1 MFFSAKSQRGDS
13 VRKLFF
19 AMRTQT
25 RCLLRRR
32 VWRVMGMVGILAA
45 LWCFW
50 YPYMR
55 HEEAPWLM
63 GQTVYGQVV
72 LTLLFLMISIELRRE
87 SRREHLDD
95 LFAAYSPSAVLFP
108 CAQLLTVCLF
118 AAGLTLLLCAGFAA
132 PLLLDG
138 VHILWLRQV
147 LLQTVLFYFLPCFFF
162 GAVGL
167 LISHLIPGKN
177 VYLAAVALWLPTSSV
192 AVYFMGDLARLSFIP
207 GWRLFSGFV
216 SMGIADYRYGWN
228 FVSGP
233 PIEVPRWVVRSTL
246 CLFAASL
253 YVLCYR
259 KDSLSHRRAMRRA
272 KLGLDAAALLGTAV
286 LTVLCVRYQ
295 VFFTRFSND
304 ALTYSLTYDKC
315 QEYRISGERAAE
327 KNITVQKTDISL
339 SCTTHGLSAEVALT
353 AKADSLIE
361 QQAFTLFSDLTVDE
375 VLVDGVPAE
384 WERVH
389 DSLTVRFPAPKAAD
403 EVLCLTFRY
412 HGYGLPVFPVNE
424 TTVQLGRTFPWLPW
438 PGVRERS
445 RTEISYYDQNEAFCV
460 ADWQQGDP
468 VAYTLR
474 YDGPGGLCTN
484 LNNAGGGR
492 YEGVSTDGVMLYSGM
507 VHSRHGG
514 IDVYVPPHLYEESG
528 IYAEVVQSSR
538 TLILDLCR
546 RMDVS
551 EEPEEPASVVVLR
564 ADEPIWGG
572 YAPNELVPRGAWW
585 EIHTTDGR
593 SWAASYWERA
603 ADKNAFLTS
612 AQAMAEIAVPYLLS
626 PCAGYPKNIPWF
638 STGAFAQLLRFS
650 FLAPEWDEESLA
662 DKVKSFQESFFGW
675 NEERRRGVG
684 EQFGVAIP
692 AEPDDTARQL
702 DEILRQMRAGESADL
717 PFRTIYQRLLQGEA
731 VLPAEMIRVLYE
743 EMGDMTDGH

>member
-1 MFFSAKSQRGDS
+1 MRKMFFAMR
-13 VRKLFF
+13 LFF

-32 VWRVMGMVGILAA
+32 GWRVMGMVGILAT
-45 LWCFW
+45 LGCFW
-50 YPYMR
+50 FSYR
-55 HEEAPWLM
+55 HMEAPGLM
-63 GQTVYGQVV
+63 EQTVYGQVV
-72 LTLLFLMISIELRRE
+72 LTLDFLMISIELRRE

-95 LFAAYSPSAVLFP
+95 LFAAYSPSAALFP
-108 CAQLLTVCLF
+108 CAQLLTVWLF
-118 AAGLTLLLCAGFAA
+118 AAGITLLLCAGFAA
-132 PLLLDG
+132 PMLLDG

-147 LLQTVLFYFLPCFFF
+147 LLQTVLLYFLPCFCF

-207 GWRLFSGFV
+207 GWRLFSEFV
-216 SMGIADYRYGWN
+216 SMGLGDYRYPWN

-233 PIEVPRWVVRSTL
+233 PIETPRWVVRSTL
-246 CLFAASL
+246 CLLAAAL

-259 KDSLSHRRAMRRA
+259 KDSLSHRRAVRHA
-272 KLGLDAAALLGTAV
+272 KLGIGAAALLGTAM

-295 VFFTRFSND
+295 VFFTQFSND
-304 ALTYSLTYDKC
+304 SLTSILTFEKY
-315 QEYRISGERAAE
+315 QEYYISGEQAAE
-327 KNITVQKTDISL
+327 KNITIQKTDVSL
-339 SCTTHGLSAEVALT
+339 SCTTQGLKAEVALT

-384 WERVH
+384 WERAH
-389 DSLTVRFPAPKAAD
+389 DSLTVQFPAPKTAD

-445 RTEISYYDQNEAFCV
+445 QEESSYNQNEVFCV

-484 LNNAGGGR
+484 LSNVGGGR

-528 IYAEVVQSSR
+528 IFAEAVQSSR

-551 EEPEEPASVVVLR
+551 EQPEEPASIVVLR
-564 ADEPIWGG
+564 AQEPNWGG
-572 YAPNELVPRGAWW
+572 EPNELFPRGAWW
-585 EIHTTDGR
+585 EIHLTNGSTV
-593 SWAASYWERA
+593 AYYWERA
-603 ADKNAFLTS
+603 ADENAFLTS
-612 AQAMAEIAVPYLLS
+612 AQSMADIAVPYLLS
-626 PCAGYPKNIPWF
+626 SCAGYPKDIPWF
-638 STGAFAQLLRFS
+638 STQAFAQLLRFS
-650 FLAPEWDEESLA
+650 FLAPEWDEERLA
-662 DKVKSFQESFFGW
+662 NRVKSFQESFFDW
-675 NEERRRGVG
+675 NEERRRWA
-684 EQFGVAIP
+684 EEEYGVAIP

-702 DEILRQMRAGESADL
+702 DEILRQMRAGESAGL

>member
-1 MFFSAKSQRGDS
+1 M
-13 VRKLFF
+13 RKLFF

-32 VWRVMGMVGILAA
+32 GWRVMGMVGILAA
-45 LWCFW
+45 LGCFGGA
-50 YPYMR
+50 YGHMD
-55 HEEAPWLM
+55 APGLM
-63 GQTVYGQVV
+63 EQTVYGQVV
-72 LTLLFLMISIELRRE
+72 LTLDFLMISIELRRE
-87 SRREHLDD
+87 SRKEHLDD
-95 LFAAYSPSAVLFP
+95 LFAAYSPSAALFP

-118 AAGLTLLLCAGFAA
+118 AAGITLLLCAGFAA
-132 PLLLDG
+132 PMLLDG

-147 LLQTVLFYFLPCFFF
+147 LLQTVLLYFLPCFFF

-192 AVYFMGDLARLSFIP
+192 AVYFMGDLARLSFSP
-207 GWRLFSGFV
+207 GWRLFSEFV
-216 SMGIADYRYGWN
+216 SMGLSDYRYGWN

-233 PIEVPRWVVRSTL
+233 PIEAPRWVVRSTL
-246 CLFAASL
+246 CLLAAAL
-253 YVLCYR
+253 YVLCYQ
-259 KDSLSHRRAMRRA
+259 KDSLSHRRAVRHA
-272 KLGLDAAALLGTAV
+272 KLGIGAAMLLGTAM

-295 VFFTRFSND
+295 VFFTRFSD
-304 ALTYSLTYDKC
+304 DSMTYHLTYEKC
-315 QEYRISGERAAE
+315 QEYEISGEQAAE
-327 KNITVQKTDISL
+327 KNITIQKTDISL
-339 SCTTHGLSAEVALT
+339 SCTTQGLKAEVALT
-353 AKADSLIE
+353 AKTDSLIE

-445 RTEISYYDQNEAFCV
+445 RTEIGSYDQNEAFCV

-484 LNNAGGGR
+484 LNNVGGGR

-514 IDVYVPPHLYEESG
+514 IDVYVPPHLYKESG
-528 IYAEVVQSSR
+528 IFAEAVQSSR
-538 TLILDLCR
+538 TLILDLCG

-551 EEPEEPASVVVLR
+551 EQPEEPACVVVLR
-564 ADEPIWGG
+564 AQEPGL
-572 YAPNELVPRGAWW
+572 NELVPRGSWW
-585 EIHTTDGR
+585 EIHTTDGGSR
-593 SWAASYWERA
+593 ATYYWKRA
-603 ADKNAFLTS
+603 ADENAFLTS
-612 AQAMAEIAVPYLLS
+612 ARAMADIAVPYLLS
-626 PCAGYPKNIPWF
+626 PCAGYPKDIPWF
-638 STGAFAQLLRFS
+638 STQAFGKLLSFS
-650 FLAPEWDEESLA
+650 FLAPEWDEERLA
-662 DKVKSFQESFFGW
+662 DRVKSFQESFLDW
-675 NEERRRGVG
+675 NEEWRRGVG
-684 EQFGVAIP
+684 EQFGIAIP
-692 AEPDDTARQL
+692 AVPEDTARQL
-702 DEILRQMRAGESADL
+702 DEILRQMRAGECADL
-717 PFRTIYQRLLQGEA
+717 PLRTIYQRLLQGEA

-743 EMGDMTDGH
+743 EMGG

>member
-1 MFFSAKSQRGDS
+1 M
-13 VRKLFF
+13 RKLFF

-32 VWRVMGMVGILAA
+32 VWRVMGMVGIFATLG
-45 LWCFW
+45 CFW
-50 YPYMR
+50 YPYMC

-72 LTLLFLMISIELRRE
+72 LTLDFLMISIELRRE

-95 LFAAYSPSAVLFP
+95 LFAAYSPSAALFP
-108 CAQLLTVCLF
+108 CAQLLTVWLF
-118 AAGLTLLLCAGFAA
+118 ATGMTLLLCAGFAA
-132 PLLLDG
+132 PMLLDDA
-138 VHILWLRQV
+138 HILWLRQV
-147 LLQTVLFYFLPCFFF
+147 LLQTVLLYFLPCFGF

-192 AVYFMGDLARLSFIP
+192 AVYFMGDLARLFP

-216 SMGIADYRYGWN
+216 SMGLADYRYAWN

-233 PIEVPRWVVRSTL
+233 PIEAPRWVVRSTL
-246 CLFAASL
+246 CLLAAAL

-259 KDSLSHRRAMRRA
+259 KDSLSDRRTVRHA
-272 KLGLDAAALLGTAV
+272 KWGTGAAVLLGTAM

-304 ALTYSLTYDKC
+304 ALTYSLTYEKC
-315 QEYRISGERAAE
+315 REYEISGERASE
-327 KNITVQKTDISL
+327 KNITIQKMDISL
-339 SCTTHGLSAEVALT
+339 SCTTQGLSADVALT

-375 VLVDGVPAE
+375 VLVNGVPAE

-389 DSLTVRFPAPKAAD
+389 DSLTVRFPAPEAAD

-412 HGYGLPVFPVNE
+412 HGYGLPVFPANE

-445 RTEISYYDQNEAFCV
+445 RTEINRYYQNEVFCV

-468 VAYTLR
+468 VVYTLR
-474 YDGPGGLCTN
+474 YNGPGGLCTN
-484 LNNAGGGR
+484 LNNVGGGR

-528 IYAEVVQSSR
+528 IFAEAVQSSR

-546 RMDVS
+546 RMDVL
-551 EEPEEPASVVVLR
+551 EQPEEPASVALLR
-564 ADEPIWGG
+564 AQEPNWGG
-572 YAPNELVPRGAWW
+572 VPNELFPRGGWW
-585 EIHTTDGR
+585 EIHTTDGG
-593 SWAASYWERA
+593 SLAASYLKRA
-603 ADKNAFLTS
+603 ADENAFLTS
-612 AQAMAEIAVPYLLS
+612 PRAMADIAVPYLLS
-626 PCAGYPKNIPWF
+626 PGAGYPKDIPWF
-638 STGAFAQLLRFS
+638 STRAFSQLLRFS

-662 DKVKSFQESFFGW
+662 YHVKDFQEGYLDW
-675 NEERRRGVG
+675 NEERRRNAE
-684 EQFGVAIP
+684 EQYGVAIP
-692 AEPDDTARQL
+692 AEPEDTARQL

-717 PFRTIYQRLLQGEA
+717 PLRTIYQRLLQGEA
-731 VLPAEMIRVLYE
+731 VLPGEMIRVLYE
-743 EMGDMTDGH
+743 EMGGMTDGH

>member
-1 MFFSAKSQRGDS
+1 
-13 VRKLFF
+13 
-19 AMRTQT
+19 
-25 RCLLRRR
+25 
-32 VWRVMGMVGILAA
+32 MGMVGIFAA
-45 LWCFW
+45 LGCFW
-50 YPYMR
+50 YPYMSR
-55 HEEAPWLM
+55 HRGTPDLM

-72 LTLLFLMISIELRRE
+72 LTLDFLMISIELRRE

-95 LFAAYSPSAVLFP
+95 LFAAYSPSAALFP
-108 CAQLLTVCLF
+108 CAQLLTVWLF
-118 AAGLTLLLCAGFAA
+118 ATGMTLLLCAGFAV
-132 PLLLDG
+132 PMLLYG
-138 VHILWLRQV
+138 AHILWLRQV
-147 LLQTVLFYFLPCFFF
+147 FLQTVLLYFLPCFFF
-162 GAVGL
+162 GAMGL
-167 LISHLIPGKN
+167 LISHLIQGKN

-192 AVYFMGDLARLSFIP
+192 AVYFMGDLARLSFSS

-216 SMGIADYRYGWN
+216 SMGLDDYRHSWN

-233 PIEVPRWVVRSTL
+233 PIEAPRWVVRSTL
-246 CLFAASL
+246 CLLAAAL
-253 YVLCYR
+253 YVLCYQ
-259 KDSLSHRRAMRRA
+259 KDSFSHRRAVRHA
-272 KLGLDAAALLGTAV
+272 KMGIGAAMLLGTAM

-304 ALTYSLTYDKC
+304 SVTYHLTHEKS
-315 QEYRISGERAAE
+315 QEYNISGEQAAE
-327 KNITVQKTDISL
+327 KNITIQKTDISL
-339 SCTTHGLSAEVALT
+339 SCTTQGLKAEVALT

-375 VLVDGVPAE
+375 VLVGGVPAE

-445 RTEISYYDQNEAFCV
+445 QMEISYYDQNEAFCV

-484 LNNAGGGR
+484 LNNVGGGR

-528 IYAEVVQSSR
+528 IFAEAVQSSR

-546 RMDVS
+546 RMDVL
-551 EEPEEPASVVVLR
+551 EQPEEPASVVVLL
-564 ADEPIWGG
+564 AQEPTWSN
-572 YAPNELVPRGAWW
+572 APNELFPRGSWW
-585 EIHTTDGR
+585 EIHLPMSGG
-593 SWAASYWERA
+593 SWVALYWERA
-603 ADKNAFLTS
+603 ADENAFLTS
-612 AQAMAEIAVPYLLS
+612 AQSMANIAVPYLLS
-626 PCAGYPKNIPWF
+626 PCAGYPKDIPWF
-638 STGAFAQLLRFS
+638 STMAFSNLMRFS

-662 DKVKSFQESFFGW
+662 FYVKDFQGTFLGW
-675 NEERRRGVG
+675 DEERRRDA
-684 EQFGVAIP
+684 EEEYGVAIP

-743 EMGDMTDGH
+743 EMGGMTDGH

>member
-1 MFFSAKSQRGDS
+1 M
-13 VRKLFF
+13 RKLFF
-19 AMRTQT
+19 AVRTQT

-32 VWRVMGMVGILAA
+32 VWRVMGMVGILAT
-45 LWCFW
+45 LGCFW
-50 YPYMR
+50 YPYR
-55 HEEAPWLM
+55 HMEAPGLM
-63 GQTVYGQVV
+63 GQTAYGQVV

-87 SRREHLDD
+87 SRREHLDE
-95 LFAAYSPSAVLFP
+95 LFAAYSPGAALFP
-108 CAQLLTVCLF
+108 CAQLLTVGLF

-138 VHILWLRQV
+138 VHVLWLRQV
-147 LLQTVLFYFLPCFFF
+147 LLQTVLLYFLPCFCF
-162 GAVGL
+162 GAAGL
-167 LISHLIPGKN
+167 LLSHLIPGKN

-192 AVYFMGDLARLSFIP
+192 AVYFTGDLARLTFIP

-233 PIEVPRWVVRSTL
+233 PIEAPRWVVRGTL
-246 CLFAASL
+246 CLLAAAL

-259 KDSLSHRRAMRRA
+259 KESLSGRRAVRRA
-272 KLGLDAAALLGTAV
+272 RWATGAAVLLGTAV

-315 QEYRISGERAAE
+315 QEYRISGERAAA

-339 SCTTHGLSAEVALT
+339 SCTTQGLTAEVVLT
-353 AKADSLIE
+353 AKADNLIE

-389 DSLTVRFPAPKAAD
+389 DSLTVRFPAPIAAD
-403 EVLCLTFRY
+403 GVLCLTFRY

-445 RTEISYYDQNEAFCV
+445 RTEINYYYQNEVFCV

-484 LNNAGGGR
+484 LDSAGDGR
-492 YEGVSTDGVMLYSGM
+492 YEGVSADGVMLYSGM

-514 IDVYVPPHLYEESG
+514 VDVYVPPHLYEGSG
-528 IYAEVVQSSR
+528 IIAEAVRDSR
-538 TLILDLCR
+538 ALILDLCS
-546 RMDVS
+546 RMGVS
-551 EEPEEPASVVVLR
+551 GQPEEPASIVVLR
-564 ADEPIWGG
+564 AQEPNWGG
-572 YAPNELVPRGAWW
+572 GQNELFPRGGAWW
-585 EIHTTDGR
+585 EIHTTDGG
-593 SWAASYWERA
+593 SRA
-603 ADKNAFLTS
+603 AYYLKDAADEKAFLTS
-612 AQAMAEIAVPYLLS
+612 ARVMANVAVPYLFSLG
-626 PCAGYPKNIPWF
+626 AGYPKDIPWF
-638 STGAFAQLLRFS
+638 STQAFAQLLRFS
-650 FLAPEWDEESLA
+650 FLAPEWDGEDLSYHVKDFQGSFLGWDEEKRQWL
-662 DKVKSFQESFFGW
+662 
-675 NEERRRGVG
+675 EE
-684 EQFGVAIP
+684 EYGVAIP
-692 AEPDDTARQL
+692 AEPEDAAGQL
-702 DEILRQMRAGESADL
+702 NEILRQMRAGENADL
-717 PFRTIYQRLLQGEA
+717 PLRIIYQRLLQGEA

-743 EMGDMTDGH
+743 EMGE

>member
-1 MFFSAKSQRGDS
+1 M
-13 VRKLFF
+13 RKLFF
-19 AMRTQT
+19 AVRTQT

-32 VWRVMGMVGILAA
+32 GWRVMGMVGILAT
-45 LWCFW
+45 LGCFW
-50 YPYMR
+50 GAYGRMD
-55 HEEAPWLM
+55 APGLM
-63 GQTVYGQVV
+63 EQTVYGQVV
-72 LTLLFLMISIELRRE
+72 LTLDFLMISIELRRE
-87 SRREHLDD
+87 SRKEHLDD
-95 LFAAYSPSAVLFP
+95 LFAAYSPSAALFP

-118 AAGLTLLLCAGFAA
+118 AAGITLLLCAGFAA

-147 LLQTVLFYFLPCFFF
+147 LLQTVVLYFLPCFCF

-192 AVYFMGDLARLSFIP
+192 AVYFMGDLARLSFSS

-216 SMGIADYRYGWN
+216 SMGLSDYRYGWN

-233 PIEVPRWVVRSTL
+233 PIEAPRWVVRSTL
-246 CLFAASL
+246 CLFASAL

-259 KDSLSHRRAMRRA
+259 KDSLSDRRAVRHA
-272 KLGLDAAALLGTAV
+272 KLGIGAAMLLGTSM

-304 ALTYSLTYDKC
+304 SLTYSLTYDKC
-315 QEYRISGERAAE
+315 QEYRISGECAAE

-339 SCTTHGLSAEVALT
+339 SCTTQGLKAEVALT

-375 VLVDGVPAE
+375 VLVNGVPAE

-445 RTEISYYDQNEAFCV
+445 REEISSYNQNEAFCV

-492 YEGVSTDGVMLYSGM
+492 YEGVSADGVMLYSGM

-514 IDVYVPPHLYEESG
+514 IDVYVPPHLYEKSG
-528 IYAEVVQSSR
+528 IFAEAVQSSR

-546 RMDVS
+546 RMDVL
-551 EEPEEPASVVVLR
+551 EPEEPASVVVLR
-564 ADEPIWGG
+564 ADEPIWH
-572 YAPNELVPRGAWW
+572 YASSELVPRGAWW
-585 EIHTTDGR
+585 EIHSTDGG

-603 ADKNAFLTS
+603 ADENAFLTS

-626 PCAGYPKNIPWF
+626 PRAGYPKDIPWF
-638 STGAFAQLLRFS
+638 STQAFAGLLRFS
-650 FLAPEWDEESLA
+650 FLAPEWDEERLA
-662 DKVKSFQESFFGW
+662 DNVKSFQKSFLDW
-675 NEERRRGVG
+675 NEEWRRGVG

-692 AEPDDTARQL
+692 AVPDDAARQL
-702 DEILRQMRAGESADL
+702 DEILRQMHAGENADL

-743 EMGDMTDGH
+743 EMGGMTDGH